1 MSNRIYDTN
10 GWYSVEGN
18 PIARSGI
25 LEYLGSQISE
35 ELEPDRIYKVWI
47 PESELNNPET
57 INSFK
62 MIPWIPRHKM
72 LGDRFGASAESV
84 GVQGVTG
91 ENVYFDEETKELK
104 STLKAFGSNLIS
116 MVDGGVSHLSIG
128 RTCDWNIQGGVNPDG
143 EPYDVIQT
151 NIRGNHL
158 ASVIEGRAGK
168 GVAVMDAAE
177 VVSFA
182 MDALDFKPT
191 NENEVSNMTIE
202 EILAALKELKPS
214 LDQMK
219 EIQTAIAGLGGEPEA
234 EITEETTTEEVA
246 EDMGEEDKDKEKSP
260 VAMDAAIS
268 SAIQKAVN
276 AAVKP
281 LQAQIKK
288 LEGSAMDEASVIKA
302 INAKNSLAYNVA
314 RHTGAFDHN
323 AMSSEIE
330 VAKYAVKKL
339 NIACDSGEELAHVK
353 GWLAAKTAPV
363 VVKAIAEDGKNKP
376 TSKTL
381 EDEGM

>member
-1 MSNRIYDTN
+1 MSNRVYDNN
-10 GWYSVEGN
+10 GFFKSKAN

-25 LEYLGSQISE
+25 FEYLGSSISKD
-35 ELEPDRIYKVWI
+35 LEPDRIYKVWR

-57 INSFK
+57 IESFQLL
-62 MIPWIPRHKM
+62 PWFGRHEMVGNK
-72 LGDRFGASAESV
+72 FKSVEEVGAK
-84 GVQGVTG
+84 GTIG
-91 ENVYFDEETKELK
+91 ENIYFDEETKELK
-104 STLKAFGSNLIS
+104 ASIKLWGKTLNKAIDSGIK
-116 MVDGGVSHLSIG
+116 DLSIG
-128 RTCDWNIQGGVNPDG
+128 MTCDWNIQGGVNPDG

-219 EIQTAIAGLGGEPEA
+219 EIQSAIAGLGGEPET

-246 EDMGEEDKDKEKSP
+246 EDMDTEEKEKSP